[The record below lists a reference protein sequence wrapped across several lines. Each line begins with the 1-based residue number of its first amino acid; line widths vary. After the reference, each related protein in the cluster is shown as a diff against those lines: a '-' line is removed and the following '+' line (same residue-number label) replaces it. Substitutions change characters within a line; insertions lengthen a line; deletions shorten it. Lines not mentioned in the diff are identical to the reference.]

1 MKKVIAAAAGLFRV
15 GSAVSAA
22 AAVTLSGDARARW
35 YYEKYQDG
43 NILGRDE
50 EKKTDEHWSG
60 RVRVK
65 IDADTKGGAY
75 IRTRIR
81 LADARWGTGNTRTN
95 KDNSIYTDWAYIGM
109 PIGPVTF
116 EGGSM
121 PVNITKWS
129 VWDARADQAVV
140 KYGFDATELMLIW
153 QKRFEADPG
162 QGADYSGDDNDI
174 QNIWGVWKQGF
185 RDWNF
190 TGAFVY
196 TEDSLSTNLA
206 DYPPGTPEVP
216 EIAARDLSGWGGTFN
231 AAGPIGPVAM
241 VGEIAVM
248 EDSVNGQVED
258 KTGYGFYLQGS
269 MDFGAA
275 SATLNGGYTKNGYVA
290 DDDFGFI
297 MIGGASAITPEVAAQ
312 VGQNGDTWWIGGI
325 AGYQVSEKL
334 SLKGTL
340 VYASSDTAD
349 RDNNTLDPFGI
360 KANYL
365 EVAGEISYAT
375 SDNSSIDVIGGW
387 LGIDPDDN
395 VLNDRSK
402 DPYGGAVT
410 FNVDF

>member
-1 MKKVIAAAAGLFRV
+1 MKKVIAAAAGLFLV

-43 NILGRDE
+43 NLGRDNA
-50 EKKTDEHWSG
+50 KKTDEHWSG

-81 LADARWGTGNTRTN
+81 MADARWGTGNTRTN
-95 KDNSIYTDWAYIGM
+95 KANSIYTDWAYIGM

-121 PVNITKWS
+121 PVNITKWT
-129 VWDARADQAVV
+129 VWDARADQALV

-153 QKRFEADPG
+153 QKRFESDPG
-162 QGADYSGDDNDI
+162 QGADYDGDDNDI

-216 EIAARDLSGWGGTFN
+216 EIAARDFSGWGGTIN
-231 AAGPIGPVAM
+231 AAGPIGPVAI
-241 VGEIAVM
+241 VGEVSVV
-248 EDSVNGQVED
+248 EDSINGAVPDEN
-258 KTGYGFYLQGS
+258 GWGGYLQAS

-275 SATLNGGYTKNGYVA
+275 SATLNGGWTSDGYVA

-297 MIGGASAITPEVAAQ
+297 MIGGASAITPEVSAQ

-325 AGYQVSEKL
+325 GGYQVSEKL

-340 VYASSDTAD
+340 VYANFSTVNKPDYT
-349 RDNNTLDPFGI
+349 FGI
-360 KANYL
+360 DGSAW
-365 EVAGEISYAT
+365 EIAGEISYAV
-375 SDNSSIDVIGGW
+375 SDNSSIDVVGGY
-387 LGIDPDDN
+387 LGLSVDDFEN
-395 VLNDRSK
+395 EK